1 MKPKSAV
8 RTVRFSYTPGLVWAA
23 MIGSI
28 LFSTGIAWAQ
38 PQPMEGPELW
48 AKIQPLLGNR
58 EYGAAIQLLER
69 QRQLVDKSAKSSRPI
84 KLIDEHIQ
92 IFKDLTALERRAR
105 EKFDNL
111 KAGDRVTFAGIAY
124 QVVKRDDMDGKP
136 RVVVKL
142 AAGGRESTRTFDDV
156 RAADVL
162 ALADLASPMSV
173 DDKFLAGMLHAVD
186 DSGDRDLA
194 RRLLSDVAD
203 QKPIQFWIARLDTE
217 AQAAEAAANAPDDPI
232 VGTWRF
238 VVGKPGERQRVFNLE
253 LKKNGRGEPG
263 GTMWKKS
270 GDDRYTITASWGG
283 TALLTLAPGGERM
296 RGRLANGTPC
306 GATRQTTAKNR
317 GE

>member
-1 MKPKSAV
+1 
-8 RTVRFSYTPGLVWAA
+8 

-28 LFSTGIAWAQ
+28 LSSAGIAQAQ

-58 EYGAAIQLLER
+58 EYGAAIQVLER
-69 QRQLVDKSAKSSRPI
+69 QRQLVGKSAKSAKSDRPARM
-84 KLIDEHIQ
+84 IDEHIQ
-92 IFKDLTALERRAR
+92 IFKDLTTLERRAR
-105 EKFDNL
+105 EKFDSL
-111 KAGDRVTFAGIAY
+111 KSGDRVTFAGIPY
-124 QVVKRDDMDGKP
+124 QVVKRDDIEGKP
-136 RVVVKL
+136 RLVVKL
-142 AAGGRESTRTFDDV
+142 AAGGRESTRNFEDV
-156 RAADVL
+156 RAADLL
-162 ALADLASPMSV
+162 ALVDLSTPESV
-173 DDKFLAGMLHAVD
+173 DDKYLAGILHALD

-203 QKPIQFWIARLDTE
+203 QKPIQFWIARLDAE

-238 VVGKPGERQRVFNLE
+238 VIGKPGERQRIFNLE

-263 GTMWKKS
+263 GTMWKKN
-270 GDDRYTITASWGG
+270 GEDRYTVTASWGG
-283 TALLTLAPGGERM
+283 TALLTLQAGGERM